1 MFVGAAR
8 YDSRRGPDRSLMRTL
23 LLAVVTALLCLSAIG
38 RGTSAVTPD
47 GTETL
52 TVLSLNLAIREDA
65 DRIVAELKEIGGDR
79 ADLLLLQEVVQ
90 PAEGPDVGRQLAVRL
105 GLDSVYRPAFRLG
118 DERSLGLAIL
128 SRYPVRDLHVIDLK
142 AMALRFRSRTRIA
155 LGAVVETPAGPVRV
169 YNLHLDT
176 RINLEQRLAQLD
188 VVAREV
194 HATGGPA
201 IVGGDF
207 NTNNNHWLFHMLP
220 VPFIGRQ
227 GAGLQ
232 RFMEANGF
240 RSVFALG
247 QPTHDVLRMQ
257 LDWLFLRG
265 LHASTTSIRPVD
277 LSDHHALL
285 ASLVP
290 GD

>member
-1 MFVGAAR
+1 M
-8 YDSRRGPDRSLMRTL
+8 PRTT
-23 LLAVVTALLCLSAIG
+23 LLAVVTALLSLSATG
-38 RGTSAVTPD
+38 LGSLAVPSRGPD
-47 GTETL
+47 AL

-65 DRIVAELKEIGGDR
+65 DRIITELKEVGGDR

-90 PAEGPDVGRQLAVRL
+90 PSVGPDVAGQLALRL
-105 GLDSVYRPAFRLG
+105 GFESAYRPAFDLG
-118 DERSLGLAIL
+118 DDRSLGLAIV
-128 SRYPVRDLHVIDLK
+128 SRYPLRELHVIDLK
-142 AMALRFRSRTRIA
+142 AMALGFRSRTRIA

-176 RINLEQRLAQLD
+176 RINLEQRLDQLG

-207 NTNNNHWLFHMLP
+207 NTNNNHWLFHVLP

-227 GAGLQ
+227 GAGVQ
-232 RFMEANGF
+232 RFMADNGF
-240 RSVFALG
+240 RSAFALG
-247 QPTHDVLRMQ
+247 SPTHDVLRMQ

-265 LHASTTSIRPVD
+265 LRAATTAIAPVD

-285 ASLVP
+285 ASLVR